1 MLSINYREQTKNDEI
16 FARQLQE
23 QLDREYQNHIRN
35 QSATRVTTPPR
46 IRNQNQRHNSN
57 NLRIPDSIQQDLLDC
72 VVRENSLNQRINNRN
87 QSQQNN
93 PNLFREN
100 SINYFNNGRNQSNS
114 VSNLTQAFRF
124 LNDESFVSILIYK
137 IIR

>member
-23 QLDREYQNHIRN
+23 QLDREYQNQIRN

-46 IRNQNQRHNSN
+46 IRNQSQRNNSN